1 MRYQLRLCNGGI
13 KAFVDRLIEVNNY
26 LTHFPTGNG
35 VPAKLPNKELI
46 EIIDRAKPL
55 AWHVAMLTA
64 NIEPSTMSLLQ
75 EVTEYFERL
84 ELLMEKLR
92 KLATKASPSN
102 DHFSKIYEPNFNI
115 YHHR

>member
-1 MRYQLRLCNGGI
+1 MGSLSKQKTYMRYQLRLCNGGI

-35 VPAKLPNKELI
+35 VPAKLPNEKLI

-64 NIEPSTMSLLQ
+64 NIEPSAMSLQ

-84 ELLMEKLR
+84 ELMEKLR
-92 KLATKASPSN
+92 KLAAKASPSN
-102 DHFSKIYEPNFNI
+102 SS
-115 YHHR
+115 